1 MHGGNDVQQV
11 EGVAVGAASEQVL
24 ARPRHRAGGVVAVV
38 DGREDDADADGTTNP
53 KVRRQRPGRTVETTR
68 RRGRDA
74 GTVDMRES
82 ASRANARGTRTR
94 VAGES
99 GVEVE

>member
-1 MHGGNDVQQV
+1 LSSTRVNRRTSPGRTDETTSTSAFDARTSTTDVD
-11 EGVAVGAASEQVL
+11 
-24 ARPRHRAGGVVAVV
+24 

-53 KVRRQRPGRTVETTR
+53 KVHRQRPGRTVETTR

>member
-38 DGREDDADADGTTNP
+38 DGREDDAGRAVARRWMRPLLGGVVPEVDVRHLGGGCSARARVGSEGKVWRGKPTKLTEPSDA
-53 KVRRQRPGRTVETTR
+53 
-68 RRGRDA
+68 
-74 GTVDMRES
+74 
-82 ASRANARGTRTR
+82 
-94 VAGES
+94 
-99 GVEVE
+99 

>member
-38 DGREDDADADGTTNP
+38 DGREDDA
-53 KVRRQRPGRTVETTR
+53 GRAV
-68 RRGRDA
+68 
-74 GTVDMRES
+74 
-82 ASRANARGTRTR
+82 ARGWMRPLLGGVVPEVDVRHLGGGCSARAR
-94 VAGES
+94 VGEREKLGEES
-99 GVEVE
+99 PRN